1 MAVGEEV
8 KLSISGAALAALL
21 HRCGAAAGDC
31 DGLLFGRAHR
41 PPPPAPTLSD
51 YDDQAPAAP
60 CLFIS
65 ISGHSSLSHP
75 CSLSDPLG
83 RPNPPP
89 PSSPCPL
96 GFFSSRR
103 RTPLRAS
110 MREHALACS
119 LSKTLSPL
127 THPLLFILVS
137 PSASDDLSTHS
148 FDYRAFLLV
157 GSRLVPTSLTVVNVG
172 PGFRDQYHSFA
183 PESPFPLLQTKPPPA
198 APQADDA
205 YSIGEQKAVDAMVD
219 GFGLGRLQGLVCA
232 AAGQAAEMDSMYA
245 GMLRRMEK
253 LAREVEKSNHR
264 VLDQERRNLV
274 MRCKTAGLQLQ

>member
-96 GFFSSRR
+96 
-103 RTPLRAS
+103 
-110 MREHALACS
+110 
-119 LSKTLSPL
+119 SKTLSPL

-183 PESPFPLLQTKPPPA
+183 PESPFPLLTTQPPPA
-198 APQADDA
+198 APQAEDA

-245 GMLRRMEK
+245 GMLHRMEK

-264 VLDQERRNLV
+264 VLDQEKRNLV
-274 MRCKTAGLQLQ
+274 LRYKTAGLQLQ